1 MSVLYDSETKTSFR
15 LERNAQGRL
24 VINIKS
30 SEVGPHIT
38 YNDAILYASG
48 YASASAGGRLSGD
61 GGVAGSSPG
70 TGLGGAGYSGS
81 GSAGG
86 SSGGGSSGGAGNVVG
101 KRVGPVFEVPKDVE
115 VVYAEIRFRGEGG
128 SSGSAGGSLSGSG
141 GAGEGA

>member
-1 MSVLYDSETKTSFR
+1 MNVLYDPETKTSFR

-24 VINIKS
+24 VINIKG

-48 YASASAGGRLSGD
+48 YASASAGGRLSGN

-81 GSAGG
+81 GAS
-86 SSGGGSSGGAGNVVG
+86 
-101 KRVGPVFEVPKDVE
+101 
-115 VVYAEIRFRGEGG
+115 GG
-128 SSGSAGGSLSGSG
+128 SSGSADGSLSGSG
-141 GAGEGA
+141 GAGGGA